1 LVALIAAKAFC
12 FVRRKRVPLDE
23 GRLQK
28 SVGKVRKFLKKA
40 RKRPSPQEIHDLRTH
55 ARRFEATVEAL
66 AMNSRRNERRI
77 LQDLSRLR
85 KRAGKIRDM
94 DVLTGCAAKVH
105 VDGEEDCSVQL
116 LEYLGAK
123 RYRQAN
129 KMRVL
134 IRECGAELRQRLNGS
149 AAQLRTLVG
158 RAQKNESDTKAS
170 PPRDAMATA
179 FQLSSALRTP
189 ARLDRRN
196 LHPYRLKVKELRYV
210 LQMSETADQQRFV
223 EKLGQV
229 KDAIGEWHDW
239 EELVGIATELLDHGT
254 DCKLLRELKSVSNRK
269 YGDALSLTNSMRQ
282 TYLGSRLSNRKLTRP
297 VLKAASAIGDET
309 SS

>member
-1 LVALIAAKAFC
+1 
-12 FVRRKRVPLDE
+12 VPLDK

-28 SVGKVRKFLKKA
+28 SVRKVRKFLKKA
-40 RKRPSPQEIHDLRTH
+40 RKRPSPQEIHDFRTH

-123 RYRQAN
+123 RYRQAD

-134 IRECGAELRQRLNGS
+134 IRECSAELRQRLNGS

-158 RAQKNESDTKAS
+158 RAQKNESDTKAG

-210 LQMSETADQQRFV
+210 LQMSETADQQPFV

-239 EELVGIATELLDHGT
+239 EELVGIAAELLDHGT
-254 DCKLLRELKSVSNRK
+254 NCKLLRELKSVSNGK

-282 TYLGSRLSNRKLTRP
+282 TYLGSRFSNRKLTRP